1 VIRKILLRNFM
12 SHRETVLEPAE
23 GVTLLLGP
31 NNCGKSAIVEALKV
45 LSANEGKDWFI
56 RHSAPETSIQLE
68 ITEADGK
75 KHSIQWTKKVG
86 TGGWYEIDGTR
97 YERLN
102 RTVPDDLKE
111 ILRLQ
116 SVGEI
121 HPHFGEQKHSLFLID
136 EKAPEVARFFSAG
149 TDISLLMGMQ
159 AELSSEKRSARQ
171 DKTRITTERD
181 RFQNHE
187 RILEP
192 LPELEIRLQEADRAH
207 RELEN
212 ALEKQKQVR
221 QTVPQLLEAMDELEQ
236 LSRSGETLKS
246 LQTPPTP
253 HDTRELRR
261 VAETHRTLAREI
273 ALTQKRTTPL
283 SDLKNLPELHA
294 TESLQKVARD
304 IPRGTRAVEVSTR
317 RQRALQALEPE
328 PHLKDSG
335 PLRSVLSQFAAS
347 LKDQKQLTS
356 RIGCLTQLESVPSE
370 IDTSPLRLALS
381 TFTQVNAD
389 IRKLLSTQTELAQE
403 ETAIQM
409 QLREAI
415 ARNPQCPLCG
425 GPLTAEHL
433 LEVQHA

>member
-1 VIRKILLRNFM
+1 LSTFCDPQNPAPKLHVASRNGAGARRRRHP
-12 SHRETVLEPAE
+12 SARAD
-23 GVTLLLGP
+23 
-31 NNCGKSAIVEALKV
+31 NCGKSAIVEALKV

-121 HPHFGEQKHSLFLID
+121 HPHFGEQKRSLFLTD
-136 EKAPEVARFFSAG
+136 EKAPDVARFFSAG

-159 AELSSEKRSARQ
+159 AELSTEKRNARQ

-192 LPELEIRLQEADRAH
+192 LPELEVRLQEADRAH

-221 QTVPQLLEAMDELEQ
+221 QTVPQLVEATDE
-236 LSRSGETLKS
+236 
-246 LQTPPTP
+246 
-253 HDTRELRR
+253 EL
-261 VAETHRTLAREI
+261 AGL
-273 ALTQKRTTPL
+273 
-283 SDLKNLPELHA
+283 D
-294 TESLQKVARD
+294 D
-304 IPRGTRAVEVSTR
+304 
-317 RQRALQALEPE
+317 
-328 PHLKDSG
+328 
-335 PLRSVLSQFAAS
+335 VLSFPS
-347 LKDQKQLTS
+347 L
-356 RIGCLTQLESVPSE
+356 EE
-370 IDTSPLRLALS
+370 M
-381 TFTQVNAD
+381 AD
-389 IRKLLSTQTELAQE
+389 EENFDDGEL
-403 ETAIQM
+403 
-409 QLREAI
+409 
-415 ARNPQCPLCG
+415 
-425 GPLTAEHL
+425 
-433 LEVQHA
+433 